1 MTKSASEPRASKLGA
16 PRDVRTLVVR
26 LVSDVPNGWRRLL
39 VALLLAVCAS
49 AASVALMGVSAWLLS
64 FAATHPNVSEITL
77 AATGVRTFGTSR
89 GVFRYFERLT
99 GHDLAL
105 RMQAALRLSTYTKLA
120 RTTLL
125 GARTGDMLLRV
136 TADVEA
142 IMDVVVRVALPFS
155 SAVIV
160 ILGTSLVMAVF
171 SPLSAAVLLGCSIV
185 AGIVL
190 PLVTQVFS
198 RRADESVAPAR
209 AEMANEVF
217 TLAHNAADLAAYG
230 RGEAQLAKLDA
241 VDARL
246 KEAERHAS
254 FTRGLA
260 AGGQLIVMGIA
271 VAAALVIGADAV
283 VNGALS
289 GPNLAVLCLTPL
301 ALHESFGD
309 LTKAAQTLTQART
322 SLSRILGLLAAE
334 PVGIGDRVAP
344 QSEPV
349 AVPPAAVVDSTPQP
363 GSRPGGGSLSGLSRG
378 LSGGLPNDSSKADD
392 APPVPALTLTDLTIG
407 WPGANES
414 LISDINLGVT
424 RGERV
429 VVTGASGI
437 GKTTLAATILG
448 LIPPVAGSVDAPG
461 QIAYLAQDA
470 HIFATTVAENVRIGN
485 PQATDAQIE
494 SALAKAGAAH
504 LEPLRIVGED
514 GTTLSGGEAR
524 RLAMARIFVSATIPD
539 VVILD
544 EPTEHLD
551 QETASALM
559 DDALSSFA
567 GSALLIAT
575 HDPDVIS
582 RCERELH
589 LA

>member
-1 MTKSASEPRASKLGA
+1 MKVTA
-16 PRDVRTLVVR
+16 PKDVRTLVLR
-26 LVSDVPNGWRRLL
+26 LVADVPSGWARLL
-39 VALLLAVCAS
+39 LALLFAVCAS

-64 FAATHPNVSEITL
+64 FAAEHPPVSMLTL

-89 GVFRYFERLT
+89 GVFRYFERIFS
-99 GHDLAL
+99 HDVAL

-125 GARTGDMLLRV
+125 GTRSGDMLLRV

-160 ILGTSLVMAVF
+160 ILGTSLMMAIF
-171 SPLSAAVLLGCSIV
+171 SPLSAAVLLGCSV
-185 AGIVL
+185 LAGIVL
-190 PLVTQVFS
+190 PFVTQVFS

-209 AEMANEVF
+209 ADMANQVF
-217 TLAHNAADLAAYG
+217 TLAHNASDLVAYG
-230 RGEAQLAKLDA
+230 NGDTELARLDA

-246 KEAERHAS
+246 REAERHAA

-260 AGGQLIVMGIA
+260 AGGQLIVMGLA

-283 VNGALS
+283 VSGALA
-289 GPNLAVLCLTPL
+289 GRNLAVLCLTPL

-322 SLSRILGLLAAE
+322 SLARILGLLAAE
-334 PVGIGDRVAP
+334 PVGIGDRVVE
-344 QSEPV
+344 Q
-349 AVPPAAVVDSTPQP
+349 
-363 GSRPGGGSLSGLSRG
+363 
-378 LSGGLPNDSSKADD
+378 
-392 APPVPALTLTDLTIG
+392 PPVTFDDDLGCQLDLHLDVPLKAQVEAPACLPLDIPALVLADLTIG
-407 WPGANES
+407 WPGSAD
-414 LISDINLGVT
+414 LLTDINLSVNQ
-424 RGERV
+424 GEQV
-429 VVTGASGI
+429 VITGASGI

-448 LIPPVAGSVDAPG
+448 LIPPVDGGVDAPG

-470 HIFATTVAENVRIGN
+470 HIFATTIAENVRIGN
-485 PQATDAQIE
+485 PQATDE
-494 SALAKAGAAH
+494 EVVTALAKAGATH
-504 LEPLRIVGED
+504 LESQRIVGED

-524 RLAMARIFVSATIPD
+524 RLALARIFASATVPA

-551 QETASALM
+551 QETATALM
-559 DDALSSFA
+559 DDVYTSFA
-567 GSALLIAT
+567 DSALLIIT
-575 HDPDVIS
+575 HDPDVIARS
-582 RCERELH
+582 ERELH
-589 LA
+589 LV